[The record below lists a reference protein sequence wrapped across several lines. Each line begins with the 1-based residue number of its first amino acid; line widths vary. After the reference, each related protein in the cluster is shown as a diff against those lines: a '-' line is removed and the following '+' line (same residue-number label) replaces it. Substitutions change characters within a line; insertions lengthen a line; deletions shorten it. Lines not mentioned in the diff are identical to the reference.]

1 LRRQGELT
9 LTGECGRMFGM
20 TGQIAK
26 DLGVQILG
34 KRSEQIGQGH
44 QSQAKIEK

>member
-1 LRRQGELT
+1 
-9 LTGECGRMFGM
+9 M
-20 TGQIAK
+20 TGKIAK

-44 QSQAKIEK
+44 QSQARIEK